1 MNITFILCDDLELQ
15 RVNIMF
21 LNKGNANCADPYID
35 SIILNI
41 QN

>member
-1 MNITFILCDDLELQ
+1 MNKTFIFCGDLELQ
-15 RVNIMF
+15 RVNMF
-21 LNKGNANCADPYID
+21 LNKGNANCVDPYID